1 METSLRICEKGHR
14 YFKSSDCPVCPEC
27 DSEKKPDSGFLSK
40 LVAPA
45 RRALENAGLNT
56 LEKLSGYSEKEIL
69 NLHGIGK
76 SSIPVLK
83 LELEK
88 AGLGFK

>member
-14 YFKSSDCPVCPEC
+14 YFKSSDCPVCPQC

-40 LVAPA
+40 LAAPA
-45 RRALENAGLNT
+45 RRALENAGINT

>member
-14 YFKSSDCPVCPEC
+14 YFKSSDCPVCPQC

-76 SSIPVLK
+76 TSIPVLK

>member
-27 DSEKKPDSGFLSK
+27 DSVKKPDSGFLSK

>member
-14 YFKSSDCPVCPEC
+14 YFKSSDCPVCPQC

>member
-14 YFKSSDCPVCPEC
+14 YFKSSDCPVCPQC

-45 RRALENAGLNT
+45 RRALENSGLNT

>member
-1 METSLRICEKGHR
+1 METILRICEKGHR

-45 RRALENAGLNT
+45 RRALENSGLNT

-76 SSIPVLK
+76 TSIPVLK